1 MREMPSLLWRT
12 DLGPGPVKVA
22 AGSFAAGSDIAAAE
36 GSRAYLFV
44 PSDGEY
50 SMLSVYD
57 LNERITGL
65 TAVRMGTEEEGLA
78 ITTPDRVVVL
88 NIRQGALAMAA
99 GSGREPGA
107 DFVDVAAGDLD
118 GDGLDEIAAAA
129 AGLESIYVYRLVK
142 GPGGMLNLELA
153 GIRVVPG
160 IPQQV
165 KVFRRPDGINAIAVA
180 YRENDTW
187 GVSTYRLTEEGFEE
201 GPSLV
206 GQPVGISSMVAGDF
220 LANPGEELALG
231 TVGGM
236 VWLVGTGLALEVLL
250 VTDSLGTS
258 VSALA
263 TSGGSAASLGAG
275 TPEGHVFLFNYPVKR
290 SPDQVFSPVEGVTGL
305 SFLNG
310 ERVAVGTAVGGLQ
323 VWSRDTLGKTWNYIV
338 KPGDTLWNIALKVGV
353 PVERII
359 SSNEE
364 TIKNPEVIIPGQ
376 VIRIPAGNGG

>member
-1 MREMPSLLWRT
+1 MWDMPSLFWRT
-12 DLGPGPVKVA
+12 DLGRDPVEVIAGRFVA
-22 AGSFAAGSDIAAAE
+22 GGDIAASE
-36 GSRAYLFV
+36 GSRVYLFV

-50 SMLSVYD
+50 RLLSVYD

-65 TAVRMGTEEEGLA
+65 APVRTNNQAEGIAAATQQRVTVLGGREESLVLLA
-78 ITTPDRVVVL
+78 D
-88 NIRQGALAMAA
+88 
-99 GSGREPGA
+99 SGRETEA
-107 DFVDVAAGDLD
+107 QFVDVAAGDLD
-118 GDGLDEIAAAA
+118 GDGSDEIVAAA

-165 KVFRRPDGINAIAVA
+165 EVFRRPDGINAIAVA

-201 GPSLV
+201 GPLLV

-236 VWLVGTGLALEVLL
+236 VWLVGAGSALEVLL

-263 TSGGSAASLGAG
+263 SSGESEASLGAG
-275 TPEGHVFLFNYPVKR
+275 TPEGNVFLFYYPVKR
-290 SPDQVFSPVEGVTGL
+290 APDQVFSPVEGITGL
-305 SFLNG
+305 SFLTR
-310 ERVAVGTAVGGLQ
+310 ERVAVGTAAGGLQ
-323 VWSRDTLGKTWNYIV
+323 VWSLGAMGETWNYIV
-338 KPGDTLWNIALKVGV
+338 KPGDTLWNIALKVGA
-353 PVERII
+353 PVEKII
-359 SSNEE
+359 SANEE
-364 TIKNPEVIIPGQ
+364 TIKNPEMIIPGQ

>member
-1 MREMPSLLWRT
+1 MPSLLWRT

-22 AGSFAAGSDIAAAE
+22 AGNFVAGSDIAAAE

-50 SMLSVYD
+50 SMYSVYD

-65 TAVRMGTEEEGLA
+65 TAARIGAEEEGLA
-78 ITTPDRVVVL
+78 VTTPDRVVVL
-88 NIRQGALAMAA
+88 NIRQGALTMAA
-99 GSGREPGA
+99 ESGREPGA

-129 AGLESIYVYRLVK
+129 PGLESVYVYRLAV
-142 GPGGMLNLELA
+142 GAAGAISLELV
-153 GIRVVPG
+153 GIRAVPG
-160 IPQQV
+160 VPRYV
-165 KVFRRPDGINAIAVA
+165 KVLKRPDGINVIAVA
-180 YRENDTW
+180 YAENENW
-187 GVSTYRLTEEGFEE
+187 GVSTYRLTEAGFEE
-201 GPSLV
+201 GPALV
-206 GQPVGISSMVAGDF
+206 GQPLSISSMTAGNV
-220 LANPGEELALG
+220 LARPGEELALG

-236 VWLVGTGLALEVLL
+236 VWLVGTGLTLEVLL

-275 TPEGHVFLFNYPVKR
+275 TPEGNVFLFNYPVKR

-305 SFLNG
+305 SFLNE

-323 VWSRDTLGKTWNYIV
+323 VWTRDTPGMTWNYIV
-338 KPGDTLWNIALKVGV
+338 KPGDTLWNIALRVGV
-353 PVERII
+353 PVGKII
-359 SSNEE
+359 SANEKN
-364 TIKNPEVIIPGQ
+364 IKNPEVIIPGQ